1 MKSRG
6 RRPHGGGDGF
16 AITSSKENAMPNPNM
31 TSPTG
36 SGPLLDTQQLI
47 TLLSNLMPLLQRMQ
61 AQIGPSSFSPMSPAP
76 LSPDQ
81 FALGQGNLAALN
93 PLIDQQAAV
102 SFVEDITADSLRNLS
117 IYLELHAE
125 KHQEL
130 APCVAIVTQAA
141 RSFSMRDY
149 SQAFGLIWQAYRVI
163 AAARSVNPQLPP
175 LRAAGQ
181 GGFASPPPS
190 TH

>member
-1 MKSRG
+1 ML
-6 RRPHGGGDGF
+6 GGGF
-16 AITSSKENAMPNPNM
+16 ALTSSRENAMPNPNV
-31 TSPTG
+31 TSPMG
-36 SGPLLDTQQLI
+36 SGPLPETQTLI

-61 AQIGPSSFSPMSPAP
+61 AQIGPSSFSPMSSSP

-81 FALGQGNLAALN
+81 FALGQGNLAPN
-93 PLIDQQAAV
+93 PLVDQQAAV
-102 SFVEDITADSLRNLS
+102 NFVEDITADSLRNLS
-117 IYLELHAE
+117 TYLELHAE
-125 KHQEL
+125 RHQEL
-130 APCVAIVTQAA
+130 TPCVAIVTQAA

-149 SQAFGLIWQAYRVI
+149 NQAFGLIWQAYRVI

-175 LRAAGQ
+175 LRAVGQ

>member
-1 MKSRG
+1 
-6 RRPHGGGDGF
+6 
-16 AITSSKENAMPNPNM
+16 MPNPNM

-61 AQIGPSSFSPMSPAP
+61 AQTGPSSSFSPMSPSP
-76 LSPDQ
+76 MSPDQ
-81 FALGQGNLAALN
+81 FALGQGNFSAPS

-117 IYLELHAE
+117 TYLELHAE
-125 KHQEL
+125 RHQEL
-130 APCVAIVTQAA
+130 APCVAVVTQAA

-149 SQAFGLIWQAYRVI
+149 NQAFGLIWQAYRVI

-175 LRAAGQ
+175 LRAVGQ

>member
-1 MKSRG
+1 M
-6 RRPHGGGDGF
+6 PHPNT
-16 AITSSKENAMPNPNM
+16 TSSM
-31 TSPTG
+31 G
-36 SGPLLDTQQLI
+36 SGPLPDTQQLI

-61 AQIGPSSFSPMSPAP
+61 AQTGPSSSFSPM
-76 LSPDQ
+76 SPDQ
-81 FALGQGNLAALN
+81 FALGQGNFSVPS

-102 SFVEDITADSLRNLS
+102 NFVEDITADLLRNLS
-117 IYLELHAE
+117 TYLELHAE
-125 KHQEL
+125 RHQEL
-130 APCVAIVTQAA
+130 APCVALVTQAA

-175 LRAAGQ
+175 LRAVGL
-181 GGFASPPPS
+181 GGFASPPSS

>member
-1 MKSRG
+1 
-6 RRPHGGGDGF
+6 
-16 AITSSKENAMPNPNM
+16 MPNPNV
-31 TSPTG
+31 TSPMG
-36 SGPLLDTQQLI
+36 SGPLPETQTLI
-47 TLLSNLMPLLQRMQ
+47 TLLGSLMPLLQRMQ
-61 AQIGPSSFSPMSPAP
+61 AQFGPSSSFSPV
-76 LSPDQ
+76 SPDQ
-81 FALGQGNLAALN
+81 FASGQGNLAAPS

-117 IYLELHAE
+117 TYLELHAE
-125 KHQEL
+125 QRQEL

-149 SQAFGLIWQAYRVI
+149 NQALGLIWQAYRVI

-175 LRAAGQ
+175 LRVAGQ